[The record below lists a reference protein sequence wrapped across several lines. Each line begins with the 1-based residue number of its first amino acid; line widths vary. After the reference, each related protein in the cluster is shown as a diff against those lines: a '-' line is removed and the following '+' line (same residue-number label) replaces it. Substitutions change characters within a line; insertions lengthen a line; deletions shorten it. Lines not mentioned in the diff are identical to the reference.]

1 MVSLVRLSHVDLIV
15 WRQNGRPEW
24 WLAMRHRCR
33 IWEDPLKFTLRFI
46 LLSLLV
52 LGCISA
58 PVWADSITV
67 QNGTFATTNPLN
79 IACGSG
85 CNYNLG
91 PIPDW
96 TITAGQAG
104 SWQVGPG
111 YYSLP
116 VPDGG
121 IVALVTNGTIS
132 QTLSAHLIP
141 NTTYT
146 LSVDVGHRLDGF
158 GTTYTLALYAGTT
171 LLNSLS
177 ASSNLIGSGT
187 FADETLSYTSGA
199 TVVDSGNL
207 SIVLTSAGSLL
218 ESGGLQSN
226 FADVQLTDTP
236 EPSSLLLLGSG
247 LLGVGGFLRRR
258 LLGV

>member
-1 MVSLVRLSHVDLIV
+1 M
-15 WRQNGRPEW
+15 
-24 WLAMRHRCR
+24 
-33 IWEDPLKFTLRFI
+33 KFTLRFL

-79 IACGSG
+79 ISCGPG
-85 CNYNLG
+85 CAFNVG
-91 PIPDW
+91 SIPGW
-96 TITAGQAG
+96 TVTGVAG
-104 SWQVGPG
+104 SWQVGSG
-111 YYSLP
+111 IYSQP

-121 IVALVTNGTIS
+121 IVALANVATIS
-132 QTLSAHLIP
+132 QTLTGTQLMP

-158 GTTYTLALYAGTT
+158 GTDYVLALYAGTT

-177 ASSNLIGSGT
+177 GSSFLIDAGT
-187 FADETLSYTSGA
+187 FADKTVSYTSGA
-199 TVVDSGNL
+199 KVVSGDL
-207 SIVLTSAGSLL
+207 RIVLTS
-218 ESGGLQSN
+218 GGIQSN
-226 FADVQLTDTP
+226 FGDVQLTDTAATP

>member
-1 MVSLVRLSHVDLIV
+1 
-15 WRQNGRPEW
+15 
-24 WLAMRHRCR
+24 
-33 IWEDPLKFTLRFI
+33 LKFTLRFV
-46 LLSLLV
+46 LLSILV

-79 IACGSG
+79 LVCGSD
-85 CNYNLG
+85 CAYNLG
-91 PIPDW
+91 PIPGW
-96 TITAGQAG
+96 TITGQAG
-104 SWQVGPG
+104 SWQVGSNF
-111 YYSLP
+111 YTNP

-132 QTLSAHLIP
+132 QTLPAHLMP

-158 GTTYTLALYAGTT
+158 ATTYTFVLYAGNTV
-171 LLNSLS
+171 LNSVS
-177 ASSNLIGSGT
+177 GSSNLIGSGT
-187 FADETLSYTSGA
+187 FADETLSYTTGA

-207 SIVLTSAGSLL
+207 TIALTSAGSLITD
-218 ESGGLQSN
+218 GGIQSN
-226 FADVQLTDTP
+226 FGDVQLTDTAATP